1 MIDNQSNNI
10 VIAWDFD
17 GTLTPKDSTTEV
29 ISFLK
34 EEEEDAAAKFWNYV
48 KSFSKEQED
57 FKEYLP
63 AVDAPIWMYSLSKIA
78 NDLNIA
84 LNEDFFQEYI
94 SQKIKLFDNVIP
106 FLYAIKKLENEERF
120 QKCNIKIHHFIVS
133 AGLRDLIKLIFPEGL
148 ITYTF
153 GCRYKSISYEEN
165 IEKIENI
172 PIFCIDET
180 VKTRALF
187 EISKGAFC
195 TKNIKVNTKISDG
208 NYWAPFNNFIYIGD
222 GDTDIPALSLT
233 RTKGGLGIVVYNKN
247 KPLTDIKEK
256 LHTMSADKR
265 ADLITPADFKIN
277 GELYTYITNRCHQIL
292 QRYEVEYIFKKK
304 SK

>member
-34 EEEEDAAAKFWNYV
+34 EEEKDAAKTFWKHV
-48 KSFSKEQED
+48 KSFSNDTKD

-78 NDLNIA
+78 NDLNIP
-84 LNEDFFQEYI
+84 LNEELFK
-94 SQKIKLFDNVIP
+94 KIVKKIELFDNVIP
-106 FLYAIKKLENEERF
+106 FLQEIKKLENEERF
-120 QKCNIKIHHFIVS
+120 KDCNIKIHHFIVS

-148 ITYTF
+148 IRYIF
-153 GCRYKSISYEEN
+153 GCRYQSISYEEN
-165 IEKIENI
+165 VKKIENI
-172 PIFCIDET
+172 PVFCIDET

-187 EISKGAFC
+187 EISKGVFC
-195 TKNIKVNTKISDG
+195 KSNIKVNTKISDDK
-208 NYWAPFNNFIYIGD
+208 YWAPFNNFIYIGD

-233 RTKGGLGIVVYNKN
+233 RTKGGLGIVVYNKKDPKKYTKN
-247 KPLTDIKEK
+247 KLC
-256 LHTMSADKR
+256 TMSADKR

-277 GELYTYITNRCHQIL
+277 GELYTYITNRCYQIL